1 MCPLCERQCSLPCS
15 CRVAGAHQ
23 KFKEKI
29 GALAV
34 TYHES
39 VQSLIVLSQTEGPVE
54 LAGLLIDM
62 HFRNLR
68 TKGLLTSHNE
78 ETSRRL
84 EVGAC
89 LLVCLSVYPS
99 ILGQPCPLVSS

>member
-1 MCPLCERQCSLPCS
+1 M
-15 CRVAGAHQ
+15 
-23 KFKEKI
+23 
-29 GALAV
+29 V

-39 VQSLIVLSQTEGPVE
+39 VQSLIVLSQTEGPIE

-84 EVGAC
+84 EVTDR
-89 LLVCLSVYPS
+89 LYVCLSVC
-99 ILGQPCPLVSS
+99 PCPTMFPCGFLLGDEGKVWS